1 MGDEYRALVG
11 FGVAEIEFVEAA
23 RELGVRFDRTMTLG
37 RQQITATSAQLD
49 KLEPGVP
56 RGFAEPLLRR
66 YGATS
71 VRSLDASDFED
82 ATDTHDLNEPLP
94 ETLDEQFTAVIDS
107 GTLEHVFNLPVALR
121 SAMRMVELHGH
132 LIVMTPCND
141 SPGHGFYQLSPE
153 LLFRALAPENG
164 YEVLRVRLREQRGRW
179 YDVIDPVEVGRRCEF
194 RTHRTAYLYAVARRV
209 EVVPIFA
216 AWPQQSDYETKWKG
230 GTHTANRSGARRVLD
245 HTRRLR
251 SVAMKVRTWSWP
263 PSYKRRGEHFKQ
275 V

>member
-11 FGVAEIEFVEAA
+11 FGIAEIEFVEAA
-23 RELGVRFDRTMTLG
+23 RELGVRFDRTMMLG

-49 KLEPGVP
+49 KVEPGVP

-71 VRSLDASDFED
+71 VRSLDASDFEG

-121 SAMRMVELHGH
+121 SAMRMVELDGH

-141 SPGHGFYQLSPE
+141 SPGHGFYQLVSQR
-153 LLFRALAPENG
+153 LFRP
-164 YEVLRVRLREQRGRW
+164 RSPQRTDTKCFACGCGNSG
-179 YDVIDPVEVGRRCEF
+179 VVG
-194 RTHRTAYLYAVARRV
+194 TT
-209 EVVPIFA
+209 
-216 AWPQQSDYETKWKG
+216 
-230 GTHTANRSGARRVLD
+230 
-245 HTRRLR
+245 
-251 SVAMKVRTWSWP
+251 
-263 PSYKRRGEHFKQ
+263 
-275 V
+275 